1 VATAQAKN
9 FSSMRVV
16 TRLLRAVVLVT
27 GLTVLLSPGDLAA
40 QETVLARAFQ
50 GPTFSRIV
58 FDWPAPVPYQ
68 ARAGGDLLVIE
79 FDRPLTA
86 DLSPITDALGE
97 IILDARVEGD
107 GRSVTLLMSAAFQIK
122 TTVNGA
128 SVIFDIVTPRS
139 AARAAPVPTAPPPAA
154 SRRQAAPTK
163 PQPAPSAAPANGPS
177 IRVRAGVHDTYT
189 RVVFDWPSD
198 VVYEVSKTGGTV
210 SVQFNRPANF
220 GISRRLASGELSRIG
235 SVTGGA
241 GDGGAVVSIAVDDAS
256 RVRHF
261 RNGRSVVVDILG
273 AAASQQ
279 AAAQP
284 SAPAQRERAA
294 PSPPAVP
301 VAPVSARPAP
311 EHDEE
316 TTGEDTHTDSVV
328 AEAGAMRVTFTQ
340 EEGALFTTFDTAA
353 PVAAAFFERA
363 GFVWAVFDQELPID
377 IQPVPRG
384 LAETVFLAA
393 AVETSDA
400 TALRIR
406 VRQDLFLSGVTRVG
420 GTWRINFG
428 RSPEP
433 PAHPVPVRREAGA
446 SGQARVAL
454 PLPEAGHRVEISDPE
469 VGDAISVVP
478 SLRSA
483 SGVAAERAFAQFRV
497 LATAQGVAVERW
509 SDDVAVTAHRSLVE
523 IAAPEGLFLSE
534 DGLQEVQVADAE
546 PTGDDGHGDDEASDD
561 HGEGAD
567 GHAEDESTGAH
578 DEEGESA
585 ALAGVD
591 SLLQYHEWRR
601 GDDADY
607 REQLAAL
614 NVALSTATE
623 SRRSTAQWDL
633 ARFYFAHNMAPDALG
648 VLRLLAEENPAI
660 EQDLTY
666 RAVRGASRF
675 LMGRTDEA
683 AEDLLSPAFSA
694 DPGVSLWRGALFAER
709 GDWIAAQQE
718 FAIGGFAIPAVPS
731 KQQARF
737 KLLSAR
743 AALKSD
749 DLDTV
754 DAELASFEQHPG
766 ATPALVS
773 EAKLVL
779 GEARL
784 VGGDPEGGLAIL
796 EEVIA
801 ERVRPIWAE
810 ADIVRND
817 YLLSEGEIDQE
828 EAINRLQRLEHVWRG
843 GKFELDLLK
852 RLKNM
857 HLESGNF
864 RAALETLRAI
874 SNTFEG
880 LPDAR
885 EAGDEMEAV
894 YRRLYLDGESEQLG
908 PVAALGLYFDFREL
922 TPVGGDGD
930 QMVRNLADRLVS
942 VDLLGR
948 AAELIDFQ
956 VNFRLRGAEKAR
968 VAAKLAAI
976 YLLDRQPEKALEAL
990 DKSRFRAIPGS
1001 LLRERRYLQTRAL
1014 IELQRF
1020 DDAQRL
1026 IARDQSTE
1034 ANALRADVYWSTSDW
1049 PSAAGAF
1056 EVVLGNR
1063 DQNGEELSR
1072 QERNQVMQ
1080 MTVAY
1085 ALANDREAIDEV
1097 RTRYSALMSTT
1108 EDASAFEVLTSN
1120 PDRASIGF
1128 REVASRIAQINTLD
1142 SFMDRYRSDLQND
1155 GVGAIN

>member
-1 VATAQAKN
+1 VATALTKN

-16 TRLLRAVVLVT
+16 TRLLQAVVIVT
-27 GLTVLLSPGDLAA
+27 GLAVLLSPGELAA
-40 QETVLARAFQ
+40 QEAVLARAFQ
-50 GPTFSRIV
+50 GPTFARIV

-86 DLSPITDALGE
+86 DLSPITDALGK

-107 GRSVTLLMSAAFQIK
+107 GRSVTLLMSEAYQIK

-139 AARAAPVPTAPPPAA
+139 AVQAAVTQAARQPTA
-154 SRRQAAPTK
+154 SKRQTAPTQSQSA
-163 PQPAPSAAPANGPS
+163 PEAVPAKSPS
-177 IRVRAGVHDTYT
+177 IRVRAGVHDMYT

-198 VVYEVSKTGGTV
+198 VTYEVSKTGGTV
-210 SVQFNRPANF
+210 TVQFDRPANF
-220 GISRRLASGELSRIG
+220 GISHQLASGELSRIG
-235 SVTGGA
+235 SVSGGA
-241 GDGGAVVSIAVDDAS
+241 GNGDGGAVVSIAVDDSS

-273 AAASQQ
+273 AASSQQ
-279 AAAQP
+279 VAARTAVPAPRERTAPSVP
-284 SAPAQRERAA
+284 SAP
-294 PSPPAVP
+294 
-301 VAPVSARPAP
+301 VARVVARLAP
-311 EHDEE
+311 EPTEE
-316 TTGEDTHTDSVV
+316 ITDDGADHTNT
-328 AEAGAMRVTFTQ
+328 AGAQSGVMQVAFTQ
-340 EEGALFTTFDTAA
+340 EEGTLFTTFDTAA

-363 GFVWAVFDQELPID
+363 GFMWAVFDQEFLTEL
-377 IQPVPRG
+377 QPVPQG
-384 LAETVFLAA
+384 LSETVFLAA
-393 AVETSDA
+393 AVETEDA

-406 VRQDLFLSGVTRVG
+406 VRRDLYLSSVTRVG
-420 GTWRINFG
+420 GTWRVQFG
-428 RSPEP
+428 RSPMP

-446 SGQARVAL
+446 TGQARVAL
-454 PLPEAGHRVEISDPE
+454 QLPEAGDHVEIRDPE
-469 VGDAISVVP
+469 VGDAVSVVP
-478 SLRSA
+478 SLRSG

-497 LATAQGVAVERW
+497 LATAQGIAVERW
-509 SDDVAVTAHRSLVE
+509 SDEVTVTAKRSLVE
-523 IAAPEGLFLSE
+523 IGAPEGLLLSE
-534 DGLQEVQVADAE
+534 GGLQEFQVAEAE
-546 PTGDDGHGDDEASDD
+546 PIS
-561 HGEGAD
+561 GE
-567 GHAEDESTGAH
+567 GHAEDDSTGEH
-578 DEEGESA
+578 NEESESA

-591 SLLQYHEWRR
+591 SILQYYQWRR
-601 GDDADY
+601 GDDGDY
-607 REQLAAL
+607 GEQLGEL
-614 NVALSTATE
+614 SVALSIAAD
-623 SRRSTAQWDL
+623 SARPTAQWDL
-633 ARFYFAHNMAPDALG
+633 ARFFFAHNMAPDALG
-648 VLRLLAEENPAI
+648 MLRLLAEENPAF
-660 EQDLTY
+660 EQDITY

-683 AEDLLSPAFSA
+683 AEDLLSPIFSA
-694 DPGVSLWRGALFAER
+694 DPGVSLWRGAIFAER
-709 GDWIAAQQE
+709 GDWIAAHRE
-718 FAIGGFAIPAVPS
+718 FAIAGFAIPAVPS

-737 KLLSAR
+737 KVLSAR

-754 DAELASFEQHPG
+754 FAELASFERHPG
-766 ATPALVS
+766 ATPALLS

-779 GEARL
+779 GEARIL
-784 VGGDPEGGLAIL
+784 GGDPEDGLALL
-796 EEVIA
+796 EEVIG

-817 YLLSEGEIDQE
+817 YLLAEEEIDQE

-843 GKFELDLLK
+843 GNFELELLL

-857 HLESGNF
+857 HLKSGNF
-864 RAALETLRAI
+864 RAGLKTLSAI

-880 LPDAR
+880 SPKAR
-885 EAGDEMEAV
+885 EANDEMEAV
-894 YRRLYLDGESEQLG
+894 FGRLYLDGESQQLE

-922 TPVGGDGD
+922 TPVGADGD

-942 VDLLGR
+942 LDLLGR

-976 YLLDRQPEKALEAL
+976 YLLDRQPEMALEAL
-990 DKSRFRAIPGS
+990 GKSRFRAIPGS

-1026 IARDQSTE
+1026 IARDQSIQ
-1034 ANALRADVYWSTSDW
+1034 ANTLRADVYWSTSDW
-1049 PSAAGAF
+1049 SRAAGAF
-1056 EVVLGNR
+1056 EIVLDNR
-1063 DQNGEELSR
+1063 QNADELSL
-1072 QERNQVMQ
+1072 QERNHVMQ

-1085 ALANDREAIDEV
+1085 ALANDREAIDDV
-1097 RTRYSALMSTT
+1097 GNRYGALMSVT

-1142 SFMDRYRSDLQND
+1142 SFMDRYRSDLKND
-1155 GVGAIN
+1155 GVGAID